1 LSQPKANFNTHEAP
15 LFKVRFALSSATVF
29 SRTDEEM
36 DSEAF
41 YNSLLEFLEDPEE
54 QEEAEALL
62 DWWNM

>member
-1 LSQPKANFNTHEAP
+1 
-15 LFKVRFALSSATVF
+15 
-29 SRTDEEM
+29 M

-62 DWWNM
+62 GWWNM